1 MIPKTNKMKNK
12 IEKSVVAQGGST
24 ISNVTNNN
32 EKNIKKIRTE
42 STIIGFI
49 IGILTS
55 IIASYIYER
64 FLK

>member
-1 MIPKTNKMKNK
+1 MKNK